1 MRTIFLLFLCL
12 IFTQPSIAKDNFILD
27 SLGEA
32 VSLSESTKQPILLI
46 FGADYCR
53 YCVNLKKNI
62 IDLELSPEIDKYIIC
77 YIDIK
82 IHSDLKKQY
91 SVSTIPDSR
100 IIIDNKQQ
108 KSIIGYNRQKYISW
122 LKYDK

>member
-1 MRTIFLLFLCL
+1 MQVSL
-12 IFTQPSIAKDNFILD
+12 AKDSFILS
-27 SLGEA
+27 SLDEA
-32 VSLSESTKQPILLI
+32 MVLSQSTNKPVLLI

-53 YCVNLKKNI
+53 YCISLKENI
-62 IDLELSPEIDKYIIC
+62 LNLELSPEINKYIIC